1 MAKSIY
7 FFIYFFL
14 ASSMMSEVEL
24 SFGLNSDSIW
34 RGIDQNDDN
43 PTLAAEA
50 KIDLKNGFY
59 TNIWLESCC
68 SDSADYPNR
77 EVGFSMGYKIYPNE
91 LVSLS
96 LAYIGTN
103 YPDSKKD
110 NFDEINLEVEVDG
123 FKINI
128 FKGLDNFP
136 NYFELEYE
144 FSVEEVTYF
153 ISAGDFKSSQNEP
166 ESNGFNTKYG
176 LYFELF
182 ELNLEFF
189 YFHFNS
195 NGNSNLNDNGL
206 VFSVSKSLNFWII
219 FQIHKELR

>member
-1 MAKSIY
+1 MGKAIY

-50 KIDLKNGFY
+50 EINLENGFY

-68 SDSADYPNR
+68 SDSANYPNR

-91 LVSLS
+91 NVSLS
-96 LAYIGTN
+96 LTYIGTN

-136 NYFELEYE
+136 NYLELEYE
-144 FSVEEVTYF
+144 FSVKEVTYF

-189 YFHFNS
+189 FFHFNS

>member
-1 MAKSIY
+1 MTKTTY
-7 FFIYFFL
+7 FFIFIVL
-14 ASSMMSEVEL
+14 ASSIMSDVEL

-43 PTLAAEA
+43 PTLGAEA
-50 KIDLKNGFY
+50 EINLENGFY

-68 SDSADYPNR
+68 SDSANYPNK
-77 EVGFSMGYKIYPNE
+77 ELGFSMGYKIYPKE
-91 LVSLS
+91 KVSLS

-110 NFDEINLEVEVDG
+110 NYDEISLEVEVDG
-123 FKINI
+123 FRLNM

-136 NYFELEYE
+136 NYVELGYE
-144 FSVEEVTYF
+144 FSIREVTYF
-153 ISAGDFKSSQNEP
+153 ISAGDFKSLQNEP

-182 ELNLEFF
+182 ELNLELF
-189 YFHFNS
+189 YFYFNS
-195 NGNSNLNDNGL
+195 NGNSDFNDNGL
-206 VFSVSKSLNFWII
+206 VFSISKSLNFWII

>member
-1 MAKSIY
+1 MTKAIY
-7 FFIYFFL
+7 FLIYFFL

-43 PTLAAEA
+43 PTLAAQAE
-50 KIDLKNGFY
+50 INLENGFY

-68 SDSADYPNR
+68 SDSANYPNR

-91 LVSLS
+91 NVSLS
-96 LAYIGTN
+96 LTYIGTN

-136 NYFELEYE
+136 NYLELEYE
-144 FSVEEVTYF
+144 FSVKEVTYF

-189 YFHFNS
+189 HFHFNS

-206 VFSVSKSLNFWII
+206 VFSVSKSLNF
-219 FQIHKELR
+219 

>member
-1 MAKSIY
+1 MAKAIYVLIY
-7 FFIYFFL
+7 FCR
-14 ASSMMSEVEL
+14 ASSLMSDVQL

-43 PTLAAEA
+43 PTLGAEA
-50 KIDLKNGFY
+50 EINLENGFY

-68 SDSADYPNR
+68 SDSANYPNR

-91 LVSLS
+91 NVSLS
-96 LAYIGTN
+96 LTYIGTN

-136 NYFELEYE
+136 NYLELEYE
-144 FSVEEVTYF
+144 FSVKEVTYF

>member
-1 MAKSIY
+1 
-7 FFIYFFL
+7 
-14 ASSMMSEVEL
+14 
-24 SFGLNSDSIW
+24 
-34 RGIDQNDDN
+34 
-43 PTLAAEA
+43 
-50 KIDLKNGFY
+50 
-59 TNIWLESCC
+59 
-68 SDSADYPNR
+68 
-77 EVGFSMGYKIYPNE
+77 MGYKIYPNE
-91 LVSLS
+91 DVSLS

-123 FKINI
+123 FKINVY
-128 FKGLDNFP
+128 KGLDNFP
-136 NYFELEYE
+136 DYFELEYE
-144 FSVEEVTYF
+144 FSVKEVTYF

-166 ESNGFNTKYG
+166 ESNGLNTKYG

>member
-1 MAKSIY
+1 MAKISY
-7 FFIYFFL
+7 FFIFL
-14 ASSMMSEVEL
+14 LLTSSMMSDVDL
-24 SFGLNSDSIW
+24 SFGINSDSIW

-43 PTLAAEA
+43 PTLGAEA
-50 KIDLKNGFY
+50 EINLKNGFY

-68 SDSADYPNR
+68 SDSVNYPNR
-77 EVGFSMGYKIYPNE
+77 EVGFSIGYKFYPNE
-91 LVSLS
+91 KVSLA
-96 LAYIGTN
+96 LTYLGTN

-136 NYFELEYE
+136 NYLELEYE
-144 FSVEEVTYF
+144 FSVKEVTYF

-195 NGNSNLNDNGL
+195 NGNSNSNDNGL
-206 VFSVSKSLNFWII
+206 VFSISKSLNF
-219 FQIHKELR
+219 

>member
-1 MAKSIY
+1 MAKTSY
-7 FFIYFFL
+7 FFIFL
-14 ASSMMSEVEL
+14 ILTSSMMSDIEL

-34 RGIDQNDDN
+34 RGIDQNGDN
-43 PTLAAEA
+43 PTLGAEA
-50 KIDLKNGFY
+50 EINLENGFF

-68 SDSADYPNR
+68 SDSANYPNR

-91 LVSLS
+91 NISLS

-110 NFDEINLEVEVDG
+110 NFDEIYLEVEVDG
-123 FKINI
+123 FKFNV

-144 FSVEEVTYF
+144 FSVKEVTYF
-153 ISAGDFKSSQNEP
+153 ISAGDFKSLPNAP
-166 ESNGFNTKYG
+166 ESNGLNTKYG
-176 LYFELF
+176 LYFDLF
-182 ELNLEFF
+182 KLNLEFF

-206 VFSVSKSLNFWII
+206 VFSIFKSLNF
-219 FQIHKELR
+219 